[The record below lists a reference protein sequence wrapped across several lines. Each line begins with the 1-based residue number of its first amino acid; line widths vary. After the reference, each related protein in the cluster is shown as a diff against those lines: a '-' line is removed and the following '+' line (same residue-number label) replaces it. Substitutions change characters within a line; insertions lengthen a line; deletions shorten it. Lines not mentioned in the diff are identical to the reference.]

1 MHTAGDSSLSESS
14 DCDKRP
20 RMKNASTFA
29 EVDNFYLIIFIA
41 LFLIIS
47 ISCKKQ
53 AEYSLFVVQV
63 TFICI

>member
-20 RMKNASTFA
+20 RMKNAFA

-41 LFLIIS
+41 IFPIIS
-47 ISCKKQ
+47 ISYKEQ
-53 AEYSLFVVQV
+53 VEYSLFDVQV